1 MANSYTTHKIHLHS
15 ADFKVLVMEFPD
27 SDEVNDRLALLAPE
41 KGLIYRRVYEDFVI
55 SGCLANSGPFFY
67 HIKRRKELLPKYAEI
82 RDEVLSVI
90 FEKNPGFLPDN
101 IVINDNNLC
110 KTQDSVPAG
119 EETRPLV
126 DNDLWDQDPPLS
138 NFGPST
144 LGSAPKRSDGQ
155 PVNLDKGLDADEEP
169 SEPPADNPFADAFDG
184 SEEVP
189 YELIGHKWDTPGVHL
204 NIRQYEDSE
213 EARVLLLGGAPFE
226 SKRGFHLLLVQLCI
240 EDFADVLHLL
250 DKTGVSKLHNPNTL
264 MAELYEIAVL
274 YNPNLKLENLDLKAL
289 RQRFKELNK
298 TRNRRV
304 AAEAGAEPRRTK
316 RRGIKFTDVPQDKIL
331 NLGALLRKRIQGQ
344 DEALELV
351 SDAVARATV
360 GLKRQHEPLGV
371 FMFTGNTGV
380 GKTETAK
387 ALADALG
394 AHLVRI
400 DCQEYQHQHEVAKL
414 TGSPPG
420 YIGYDD
426 GGHLTKEVTKYPF
439 SVVLFD
445 EIEKAHSN
453 FHERVLQIVD
463 DGVLTE
469 SKGGT
474 KVSFDETIIIMTSNI
489 GVKEID
495 ALSNKVGIGAVSA
508 VSNKDAAKA
517 RAVALKHK
525 FKPEFL
531 NRIDEVVH
539 FRLLDSDNYLQIL
552 ELLLDEVQDQLSGS
566 RNIALNFNVGAKN
579 FLIDHG
585 VDAKFGARPLRRS
598 IKKHLNTPLSK
609 AILKGEVAPNTK
621 VTVSLKPSKD
631 GLAFRTTGKKKVVS
645 EE

>member
-1 MANSYTTHKIHLHS
+1 
-15 ADFKVLVMEFPD
+15 
-27 SDEVNDRLALLAPE
+27 
-41 KGLIYRRVYEDFVI
+41 
-55 SGCLANSGPFFY
+55 
-67 HIKRRKELLPKYAEI
+67 
-82 RDEVLSVI
+82 
-90 FEKNPGFLPDN
+90 
-101 IVINDNNLC
+101 
-110 KTQDSVPAG
+110 
-119 EETRPLV
+119 
-126 DNDLWDQDPPLS
+126 
-138 NFGPST
+138 
-144 LGSAPKRSDGQ
+144 LGSAPKRSDDKTAD
-155 PVNLDKGLDADEEP
+155 LDEGLDGEEV
-169 SEPPADNPFADAFDG
+169 SSDSPADNPFSDVFDG

-204 NIRQYEDSE
+204 NVRQYEDSE
-213 EARVLLLGGAPFE
+213 EARVLLLGGVPFE
-226 SKRGFHLLLVQLCI
+226 SKRGFHLLIVQLCI

-250 DKTGVSKLHNPNTL
+250 DKTGVSKLHSPNTL
-264 MAELYEIAVL
+264 IAELYEIAVL
-274 YNPNLKLENLDLKAL
+274 YNSHLKLENLDLKAL

-304 AAEAGAEPRRTK
+304 SAEAGAEPRQAK

-331 NLGALLRKRIQGQ
+331 ELGTHLRKRIQGQ
-344 DEALELV
+344 DEALDLV

-360 GLKRQHEPLGV
+360 GLKRKHEPLGV
-371 FMFTGNTGV
+371 FLFTGNSGV

-387 ALADALG
+387 ALAQILG

-445 EIEKAHSN
+445 EIEKAHGD

-469 SKGGT
+469 SKGGN

-495 ALSNKVGIGAVSA
+495 ALGSRVGIGAVSL

-517 RAVALKHK
+517 RGAALKHK

-552 ELLLDEVQDQLSGS
+552 EILLDEVQDQLSDS

-579 FLIDHG
+579 FLIEHG
-585 VDAKFGARPLRRS
+585 VDAKYGARPLRRS
-598 IKKHLNTPLSK
+598 IKRHLNTPLSK
-609 AILKGEVAPNTK
+609 AILKGDVSANTK
-621 VTVSLKPSKD
+621 ITVSLKPSKD

-645 EE
+645 AE